1 MKAVHAIDDQVLSAW
16 LENYGQ
22 QIEQM
27 KGFKQ
32 FGLVSGAQL
41 KAVLLYDWSKWES
54 GIFDQHIFHVK
65 FAEAE
70 SASAFQELMERF
82 INWMR
87 SEKCDF
93 FFCVLKRRML
103 KKTASSKGCHMCTM

>member
-16 LENYGQ
+16 IEKYGQ

-54 GIFDQHIFHVK
+54 GIFDQHIFHV
-65 FAEAE
+65 
-70 SASAFQELMERF
+70 L
-82 INWMR
+82 
-87 SEKCDF
+87 
-93 FFCVLKRRML
+93 RM
-103 KKTASSKGCHMCTM
+103 